1 MSTKVKTVLVLGAI
15 AMFTVAATA
24 GWGMNPDGVSALL
37 F

>member
-24 GWGMNPDGVSALL
+24 GAGINPNVVSGFL